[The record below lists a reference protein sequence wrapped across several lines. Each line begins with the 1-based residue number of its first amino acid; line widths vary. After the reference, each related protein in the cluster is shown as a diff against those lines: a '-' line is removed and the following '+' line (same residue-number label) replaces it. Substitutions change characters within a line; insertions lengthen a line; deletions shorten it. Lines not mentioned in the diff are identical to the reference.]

1 MSDLK
6 AALSTYLAG
15 AARNNSLPP
24 SDDDSQSL
32 TAAAAAAGTALPI
45 PPASVN
51 MNVTAPLST
60 SSSSSSS
67 SSSGG
72 PSAESVIFDYGEI
85 AVLATFYGITFVLG
99 LLSNIAM
106 LYVILGEEL
115 RRHCFTFGESERR
128 QVLSPLSKSE
138 EIF

>member
-67 SSSGG
+67 GG

-115 RRHCFTFGESERR
+115 RRRCFTFGESERR
-128 QVLSPLSKSE
+128 QVFSPLSKSE

>member
-67 SSSGG
+67 SSGG

-115 RRHCFTFGESERR
+115 SRHCFTFGESERR
-128 QVLSPLSKSE
+128 QVFSPLSKSE

>member
-32 TAAAAAAGTALPI
+32 TAAAAAGTALPI

-60 SSSSSSS
+60 SSSSS

-128 QVLSPLSKSE
+128 QVFSPLSKSE

>member
-32 TAAAAAAGTALPI
+32 TAAAAAGTALPI

-51 MNVTAPLST
+51 MNVTANLMVAFT
-60 SSSSSSS
+60 SIF
-67 SSSGG
+67 GG
-72 PSAESVIFDYGEI
+72 
-85 AVLATFYGITFVLG
+85 
-99 LLSNIAM
+99 
-106 LYVILGEEL
+106 
-115 RRHCFTFGESERR
+115 R
-128 QVLSPLSKSE
+128 
-138 EIF
+138 

>member
-32 TAAAAAAGTALPI
+32 TAAAAAGTALPI

-60 SSSSSSS
+60 SSSSS

-128 QVLSPLSKSE
+128 QVFSPPSKSE